1 LKNVSALL
9 LDDPIPVGVPILLLL
24 EGSFQ
29 WPLVR
34 ATPYGAGTEQRQLQ
48 ETDKS
53 ADKVYRNDDRIGDKR
68 SIGRY

>member
-1 LKNVSALL
+1 MKNLSALL

-24 EGSFQ
+24 EDTFQ

-34 ATPYGAGTEQRQLQ
+34 ATPCEAETEQRQLQ

-53 ADKVYRNDDRIGDKR
+53 ADKVYRNDDRMGDKR